1 MEIFEQQQTLT
12 GSLLSKFIPMQ
23 TEKIGKYGNCFFRC
37 ISKMLSGTEAHHIK
51 LRAEVCRY
59 IVTNGKSII
68 QRYLRTF
75 SKDVSPISY
84 MKESAMTENGIWAT
98 DVEVMAISCMLN
110 SDVYIST
117 EQFNVNEF
125 WKRNTWNRYSGCIDH
140 TRDPQTVS
148 LYISNLNHN
157 HYEPVVRLMNSG
169 YDSIKIHYS
178 SDNP

>member
-23 TEKIGKYGNCFFRC
+23 TEKIGKDGNCFFRC

-75 SKDVSPISY
+75 
-84 MKESAMTENGIWAT
+84 
-98 DVEVMAISCMLN
+98 
-110 SDVYIST
+110 
-117 EQFNVNEF
+117 
-125 WKRNTWNRYSGCIDH
+125 RYSGCIDH

-169 YDSIKIHYS
+169 YDSIKIHDP